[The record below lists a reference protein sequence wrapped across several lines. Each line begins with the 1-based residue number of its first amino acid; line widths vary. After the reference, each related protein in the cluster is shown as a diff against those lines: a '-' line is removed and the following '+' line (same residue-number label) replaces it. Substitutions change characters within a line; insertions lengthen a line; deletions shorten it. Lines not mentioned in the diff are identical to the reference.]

1 MLVSI
6 ITPCFNPKLELI
18 ETIESVKKQTYS
30 NYEHIIVDDCSTSTM
45 PDELLR
51 IIEVEPKIK
60 FVQRSWNAGPAV
72 TRNRGI
78 AEAKGNFIAFLDAD
92 DVWHASKLELQ
103 LQFMLENDVSF
114 SYTSYEV
121 FDTKGKVI
129 GLRTPPASLTYTDIL
144 QSNQIG
150 CLTAMYSVDS
160 LGKVYMPNIS
170 KRQDMGL
177 WLKILKT
184 GVVARGCVDKPLAR
198 YRVGGK
204 SVSSNKLGVLKYQW
218 RIYRE
223 VERLSLR
230 KSIKYFSH
238 YAFKGMTRKV

>member
-6 ITPCFNPKLELI
+6 VTPCFNPNLELI
-18 ETIESVKKQTYS
+18 ETIESVQKQTYS
-30 NYEHIIVDDCSTSTM
+30 DYEHIIIDDCSTSKV
-45 PDELLR
+45 PEELLR
-51 IIEVEPKIK
+51 VVDADPKIK

-92 DVWHASKLELQ
+92 DIWHARKLELQ
-103 LQFMLENDVSF
+103 LQFMQDNDVSL

-129 GLRTPPASLTYTDIL
+129 GLRTPPSSLTYTDIL

-150 CLTAMYSVDS
+150 CLTAMYSVDA

-177 WLKILKT
+177 WLKILKM
-184 GVVARGCVDKPLAR
+184 GVIAKRCDDKPLAR

-230 KSIKYFSH
+230 SSIKYFGH
-238 YAFKGMTRKV
+238 YAFKGMIRKV

>member
-6 ITPCFNPKLELI
+6 ITPCFNPNLELI
-18 ETIESVKKQTYS
+18 ETIESVQKQTHS
-30 NYEHIIVDDCSTSTM
+30 NYEHIIIDDCSTSSIHN
-45 PDELLR
+45 DLLK
-51 IIEVEPKIK
+51 IIEADPKIK
-60 FVQRSWNAGPAV
+60 LIKRAWNAGPAV

-92 DVWHASKLELQ
+92 DIWHPNKLELQ
-103 LQFMLENDVSF
+103 LQFMQDNDVAL

-121 FDTKGKVI
+121 FDAKGKVI
-129 GLRTPPASLTYTDIL
+129 GCRTPPLSLTYKDIL
-144 QSNQIG
+144 KSNQVG
-150 CLTAMYSVDS
+150 CLTAMYSVDA
-160 LGKVYMPNIS
+160 LGKVFMPNIA

-177 WLKILKT
+177 WLKILKM
-184 GVVARGCVDKPLAR
+184 GVVARRAENKPLAR

-230 KSIKYFSH
+230 ASIKYFGH

>member
-6 ITPCFNPKLELI
+6 VTPCFNPNLELI
-18 ETIESVKKQTYS
+18 ETIESVQKQTYS
-30 NYEHIIVDDCSTSTM
+30 NYEHIIIDDCSTSTI
-45 PDELLR
+45 PDELIR
-51 IIEVEPKIK
+51 IIEADPKIK
-60 FVQRSWNAGPAV
+60 FVRRSWNAGPAV

-78 AEAKGNFIAFLDAD
+78 SEAKGNFIAFLDAD
-92 DVWHASKLELQ
+92 DIWHASKLELQ
-103 LQFMLENDVSF
+103 LQFMLENDVSL

-129 GLRTPPASLTYTDIL
+129 GLRTPPPSLTYTDIL

-150 CLTAMYSVDS
+150 CLTAMYSVDA

-177 WLKILKT
+177 WLKILKA
-184 GVVARGCVDKPLAR
+184 GVVARGCVDRPLAR
-198 YRVGGK
+198 YRVGAN
-204 SVSSNKLGVLKYQW
+204 SISSNKVGVLKYQW

-230 KSIKYFSH
+230 KSIKYFGH

>member
-6 ITPCFNPKLELI
+6 ITPCFNPNLELI
-18 ETIESVKKQTYS
+18 ETIESVQKQTYS
-30 NYEHIIVDDCSTSTM
+30 NYEHIIIDDCSLSTM
-45 PDELLR
+45 PDELLK
-51 IIEVEPKIK
+51 IIESDPKIK

-78 AEAKGNFIAFLDAD
+78 AEAQGNFIAFLDAD
-92 DVWHASKLELQ
+92 DVWHASKLEKQ
-103 LQFMLENDVSF
+103 LKFMLDKDVSL

-129 GLRTPPASLTYTDIL
+129 GLRTPPLSLNYSDIL
-144 QSNQIG
+144 KSNQLG
-150 CLTAMYSVDS
+150 CLTAMYSVDA

-177 WLKILKT
+177 WLKILKM
-184 GVVARGCVDKPLAR
+184 GVIAKRCDDKPLAR
-198 YRVGGK
+198 YRVGSQ
-204 SVSSNKLGVLKYQW
+204 SVSSNKLSVLKYQW

-230 KSIKYFSH
+230 SSIKYFGH

>member
-6 ITPCFNPKLELI
+6 ITPCFNPNLELI
-18 ETIESVKKQTYS
+18 ETIESIQKQTYS
-30 NYEHIIVDDCSTSTM
+30 NYEHIIIDDCSSTTM

-51 IIEVEPKIK
+51 IIESDPKIK

-92 DVWHASKLELQ
+92 DVWHADKLELQ
-103 LQFMLENDVSF
+103 LQFMLENDVSL

-129 GLRTPPASLTYTDIL
+129 GRRTPPPSLTYTDIL

-150 CLTAMYSVDS
+150 CLTAMYSVDV

-184 GVVARGCVDKPLAR
+184 GVVARGYIDKPLAR
-198 YRVGGK
+198 YRVGAK

-230 KSIKYFSH
+230 ASMKYFGH

>member
-6 ITPCFNPKLELI
+6 ITPCFNPNLELI
-18 ETIESVKKQTYS
+18 ETIESVQKQTYS
-30 NYEHIIVDDCSTSTM
+30 NYEHIIIDDCSTSNV
-45 PDELLR
+45 PEELLR
-51 IIEVEPKIK
+51 VIEADPKIK

-129 GLRTPPASLTYTDIL
+129 GLRIPPASLTYTDIL

-150 CLTAMYSVDS
+150 CLTAMYSVDT

-184 GVVARGCVDKPLAR
+184 GVVARGFVDKPLAR

-230 KSIKYFSH
+230 ASIKYFGH